1 MGKRMKLPFL
11 FKNTQPPIS
20 PSWPWPTCTQQ
31 PKTLSFRGPADAGV
45 LPENTSGGEA
55 VETVIRGLRSERLFF
70 EPGSETSSIMEETKT
85 KEEEELEE
93 GTPFKESVVMAMES
107 IDPLLDFKKSMEEMV
122 EAFDLKDLECL
133 QELLSWYLRVN
144 SKVNHG
150 YILGAFVD
158 LLVGNFLDQEKYDD
172 DDEDDKYSS
181 SLSTSNCSASTN
193 SITSALSFSYS
204 TTSSTLPCLSSL
216 EGDNIESEKIVVL

>member
-31 PKTLSFRGPADAGV
+31 PKTLSFRVPADAGV
-45 LPENTSGGEA
+45 LPENTSGSEA

-70 EPGSETSSIMEETKT
+70 EPGGETSSIMEETKT
-85 KEEEELEE
+85 KEEELELEE
-93 GTPFKESVVMAMES
+93 GFPLKESVVMAMES

-122 EAFDLKDLECL
+122 EAFDLKDWECL

-172 DDEDDKYSS
+172 DKDSS
-181 SLSTSNCSASTN
+181 SLSTSYSASTN

-216 EGDNIESEKIVVL
+216 EGDNIENEKIVV